1 MTYAEKN
8 NEESFDWNAF
18 LDKKEITQ
26 NKWEY
31 ASLISS
37 QWVTCACGNQCDL
50 IPRYKPGE
58 SPFEYW
64 GTPKDSILRALGI
77 EFNDFIEYQNIEMSK
92 LILAKIEQRSAY
104 ILANL

>member
-1 MTYAEKN
+1 MTYTEKN

-18 LDKKEITQ
+18 LNKKEITQ
-26 NKWEY
+26 NEWEY

-50 IPRYKPGE
+50 IPRYQHNE
-58 SPFEYW
+58 SSFDSK
-64 GTPKDSILRALGI
+64 GTPKDNILRALGL
-77 EFNDFIEYQNIEMSK
+77 EFNELIRLQNIGLSK
-92 LILAKIEQRSAY
+92 LVLATIEKRSAF